1 MAYATAGVPSGH
13 SNRVRRA
20 AGENP
25 SQAQSLRRWN
35 AEKEFES
42 GSTGNRRG
50 DPSLARPFG
59 VWNAE
64 KKGRGW
70 GGDRECV
77 QTLLPYNY
85 RHVLSA
91 A

>member
-1 MAYATAGVPSGH
+1 MQRPHVSSSAY
-13 SNRVRRA
+13 RVRRA
-20 AGENP
+20 TGEVI
-25 SQAQSLRRWN
+25 QA
-35 AEKEFES
+35 K
-42 GSTGNRRG
+42 
-50 DPSLARPFG
+50 ARPDGVECREHARVGFDGQPARIQARHSPFG

-64 KKGRGW
+64 NKGRGW